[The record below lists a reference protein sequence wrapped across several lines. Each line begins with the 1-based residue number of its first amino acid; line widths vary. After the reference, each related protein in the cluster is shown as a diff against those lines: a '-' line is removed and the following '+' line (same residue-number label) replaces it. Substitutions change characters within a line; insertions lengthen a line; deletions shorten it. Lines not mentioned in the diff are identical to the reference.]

1 MSPAADSA
9 LNDAIHQNLLRAML
23 RIGSLTERSAAAR
36 VGPWLLIDAGV
47 DEPRFNVALTAG
59 PISDV
64 AGAVAL
70 AEAWFAAR
78 SAPFRFHLRDA
89 DWELADAVRDRG
101 FEVVE
106 SEPSM
111 ARSIVGW
118 APPLAVG
125 IAVRRAD
132 SDADIRRYA
141 EVDGPDWH
149 EITRGIARTAR
160 SFPDFELFLG
170 VVKGVAVATSMAVIT
185 GDVVGVFN
193 VQTQPR
199 ARGHGFGTALT
210 AAAMEAGRKR
220 GATTAALQATA
231 MGLPVYE
238 KMGFD
243 RRYSYVVFAPAGAG
257 NLRH

>member
-1 MSPAADSA
+1 
-9 LNDAIHQNLLRAML
+9 
-23 RIGSLTERSAAAR
+23 
-36 VGPWLLIDAGV
+36 
-47 DEPRFNVALTAG
+47 
-59 PISDV
+59 
-64 AGAVAL
+64 
-70 AEAWFAAR
+70 
-78 SAPFRFHLRDA
+78 
-89 DWELADAVRDRG
+89 
-101 FEVVE
+101 
-106 SEPSM
+106 M

-118 APPLAVG
+118 VPPAAEG
-125 IAVRRAD
+125 IVVRRAV

-170 VVKGVAVATSMAVIT
+170 EVEGVAVATSMAVIT

-199 ARGHGFGTALT
+199 ARGRGFGTALT
-210 AAAMEAGRKR
+210 AAAMEAGRQR

-238 KMGFD
+238 KMGFT
-243 RRYSYVVFAPAGAG
+243 RRYSYVVFARSGVGTP
-257 NLRH
+257 RH